1 MSVEGHN
8 KLLGREQAMP
18 NMQLPQRNTVVGPPA
33 AYVGATV
40 DVVETFA
47 TALREWAGQPM
58 VAESSRNRGVVATES
73 SRCRGVESSGIGR
86 TNDETARLEGG
97 L

>member
-1 MSVEGHN
+1 
-8 KLLGREQAMP
+8 MP
-18 NMQLPQRNTVVGPPA
+18 KSELPQRVPFAGPPTS
-33 AYVGATV
+33 YVGATA

-47 TALREWAGQPM
+47 SALREWAGEPM
-58 VAESSRNRGVVATES
+58 AAES